1 SSSHQWSV
9 RSGPVRSGPAVAGS
23 GVLIGEASPGVGK
36 VVAGFVN
43 VHGECSPLPVGPTT
57 APPATSTAPPRSR
70 RPPETCRIR
79 EPDLSWALRS
89 RRGQV
94 PGGVERGLA
103 EPDEPGS
110 CGRALGPDA
119 VATLDSPLVTTTEPN
134 RWTDRHSDAVS
145 ARKDAYEQLRRA
157 STWRLLA
164 ATKAPAVLASLQA
177 SLP

>member
-1 SSSHQWSV
+1 
-9 RSGPVRSGPAVAGS
+9 
-23 GVLIGEASPGVGK
+23 L
-36 VVAGFVN
+36 
-43 VHGECSPLPVGPTT
+43 GECSPLPVGPAP

-70 RPPETCRIR
+70 RPPEPCRMR

-94 PGGVERGLA
+94 SGGVEKGQA

-134 RWTDRHSDAVS
+134 RWTEDRKSTRLNSSHVS
-145 ARKDAYEQLRRA
+145 NSY
-157 STWRLLA
+157 
-164 ATKAPAVLASLQA
+164 AVLCLKQNTGVLLDHLRQRTARPQ
-177 SLP
+177 LPPD